1 LVLRGRRPRTDLR
14 RAAYLV
20 WGGWLVVTMLVFS
33 LMAGIFH
40 EYYTVALA
48 PAIGALVGMGATEA
62 WERRGSWL
70 GATALALATAA
81 AAIWGFILLSR
92 TTAYGDWLR
101 FGVLSIGLA
110 AAVLLLVLRGLPG
123 KVLAGI
129 AAVGVVAALAG
140 PAAYSLTTVSEAHTG
155 SIVLAGPAGATRG
168 GGPGFGRPR
177 GAQGPGGQA
186 FGAPPFGGGGGFGPP
201 PQGGPGGFAPPQQGG
216 RGGAGG
222 LLDAATPSTTVVA
235 ALSEDAQSYTWV
247 AAAVGSQRAAGLQI
261 ATQLPVMAIGGF
273 NGSDPSPTLEQ
284 FQQYVAD
291 GRIHYFA
298 GGGPGFGGVGQMGG
312 SSASSEIAA
321 WVQENFQSVTFD
333 GTTFYD
339 LTQPVN
345 GPVAVDA
352 GMAT

>member
-1 LVLRGRRPRTDLR
+1 
-14 RAAYLV
+14 
-20 WGGWLVVTMLVFS
+20 
-33 LMAGIFH
+33 
-40 EYYTVALA
+40 
-48 PAIGALVGMGATEA
+48 
-62 WERRGSWL
+62 
-70 GATALALATAA
+70 LATAA

-177 GAQGPGGQA
+177 GVQGSGGQA

-321 WVQENFQSVTFD
+321 WVQENFQSVTID